1 MGSGNLDKV
10 EGVKKENL
18 KSCGRPFVFQLD
30 KDQINILL
38 PDDQSPSHKII
49 KSGEA
54 WEIY

>member
-18 KSCGRPFVFQLD
+18 KRCGHPFVFQLD
-30 KDQINILL
+30 KDQKNILL
-38 PDDQSPSHKII
+38 PDDQSTSHKII

-54 WEIY
+54 